1 MTEFQNPVGSLGEQ
15 SSEGPRSHPGGITG
29 SPAPTAQKKGTKR
42 KLDLKTY
49 ETKYDAIMEVE
60 RGSLSKKQVAEKFAI
75 SASTLSTWLKNADSI
90 KEKVTAGNVEPQRKK
105 NRAAKFPEVEDALL
119 KWFANART
127 HNVTVSG
134 EMMREKARD
143 FALKL
148 GVPDSEF
155 DCSVGWLERFKARHA
170 IVFKRVCG
178 ESNDVATDSVAL
190 SDWKSKLATILKDY
204 SASDV
209 FNADETGIF
218 YKLMPDKTLEFKSVS
233 CHGGKQSKERLTVMV
248 AANMSGTEKLPLMV
262 IGKSANPRCF
272 KNVKRLP
279 TDYKSNKKAWMTS
292 EIFTEWARKL
302 DLQMS
307 KQKRKI
313 CLVIDNCPAH
323 PHIKSLKATTIVF
336 LPPNTT
342 SVTQPMDQGIIR
354 NLKVFYRKFVVQRK
368 LRAIDTNSDFTL
380 TVLDALRMLHQAWRS
395 VTMKTIANCYRHAG
409 FAVTEPDQVAESND
423 DDDDDDPDDDL
434 PLASLMN
441 VAPGVSMSDFAAADD
456 DVPTCA
462 DLSDDD
468 IIEGIVSARND
479 NDDESDD
486 EEPAQPPTRPTIYS
500 ALDAFDTLRS
510 FFDAHNGGDRANQA
524 LADLNSMMVDAHLT
538 KTYTRQTAMTDYVKR
553 TDRAEGPRE

>member
-29 SPAPTAQKKGTKR
+29 SPAPTAQKTGTKR
-42 KLDLKTY
+42 ELDLKTY

-75 SASTLSTWLKNADSI
+75 SASTLSTWLKTPTLLKRRLRPVMLSLNA
-90 KEKVTAGNVEPQRKK
+90 KK
-105 NRAAKFPEVEDALL
+105 NRAAKFPEVEDALF

-134 EMMREKARD
+134 EMMREKAID

-155 DCSVGWLERFKARHA
+155 ECSVGWLERFKARYA

-178 ESNDVATDSVAL
+178 ESNDVAFKV
-190 SDWKSKLATILKDY
+190 KSKLATILKDY

-233 CHGGKQSKERLTVMV
+233 CHAGKQSKERLTVMV
-248 AANMSGTEKLPLMV
+248 AANMSGTEKLPLMF

-272 KNVKRLP
+272 KNVKRLQ
-279 TDYKSNKKAWMTS
+279 TDYKSNKNAWMTS
-292 EIFTEWARKL
+292 EIFKEWTGKL
-302 DLQMS
+302 DFQMS
-307 KQKRKI
+307 KQKRNI
-313 CLVIDNCPAH
+313 CLVIDNCPMH

-380 TVLDALRMLHQAWRS
+380 TVLDALRMLHQACRS
-395 VTMKTIANCYRHAG
+395 VTMKTIANCYRRAG
-409 FAVTEPDQVAESND
+409 FAVSESDQVAESNDD

-441 VAPGVSMSDFAAADD
+441 IAPGVS
-456 DVPTCA
+456 
-462 DLSDDD
+462 
-468 IIEGIVSARND
+468 IELC
-479 NDDESDD
+479 E
-486 EEPAQPPTRPTIYS
+486 
-500 ALDAFDTLRS
+500 
-510 FFDAHNGGDRANQA
+510 
-524 LADLNSMMVDAHLT
+524 
-538 KTYTRQTAMTDYVKR
+538 
-553 TDRAEGPRE
+553 